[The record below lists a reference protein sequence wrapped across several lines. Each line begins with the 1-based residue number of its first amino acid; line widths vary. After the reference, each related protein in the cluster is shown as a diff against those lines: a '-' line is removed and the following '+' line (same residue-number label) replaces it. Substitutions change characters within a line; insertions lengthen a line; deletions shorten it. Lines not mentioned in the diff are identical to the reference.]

1 MPHKSFIFAL
11 FVYILQ
17 ALLPVLVMAQ
27 ENEGSAV
34 KQDDNMVVKVVDG
47 HKFRVP
53 EDMPI
58 EKKDGIIAPMEISEY
73 ISRKFA
79 KLEKRVEGMEISMK
93 EIEDRLNSLQ
103 GDAGLVAEGDGS

>member
-1 MPHKSFIFAL
+1 MSHRSTTFLLFA
-11 FVYILQ
+11 YIL
-17 ALLPVLVMAQ
+17 LGLSPVLAIAQ
-27 ENEGSAV
+27 DEEGSVA

-58 EKKDGIIAPMEISEY
+58 EKKDGIIAPMETSEY
-73 ISRKFA
+73 ISKKFA
-79 KLEKRVEGMEISMK
+79 KLEKKVEGMEISIK

-103 GDAGLVAEGDGS
+103 GDAGLVGKERML